1 MNRAGPRRGP
11 DEGDPSPRG
20 GTITPTRPASACLLV
35 HILAHLPNL
44 PGAACI
50 EHRDVSAPDFFQLSA
65 EQSTVMTD
73 RALRERHTHM
83 TQADPA

>member
-1 MNRAGPRRGP
+1 MSEIRAPWGDNHP
-11 DEGDPSPRG
+11 D
-20 GTITPTRPASACLLV
+20 TPGV
-35 HILAHLPNL
+35 GMHILAHLPNL

>member
-1 MNRAGPRRGP
+1 
-11 DEGDPSPRG
+11 
-20 GTITPTRPASACLLV
+20 V